1 LFYKHTRLM
10 VLVVFRHGDILFIR
24 HHELLISIGRTDSN
38 NNDTKTP
45 IRTTITRPPQMCTN
59 NSCNDTFIAS
69 TTHYNTYKQSQ
80 NNNNT
85 NYNNSDYNTN
95 NKGTTPPTISRS
107 RYCILSLLPML
118 KTDCLN
124 IDYNI

>member
-24 HHELLISIGRTDSN
+24 HHELLISIGPTDSN

-59 NSCNDTFIAS
+59 NSCNINIHS
-69 TTHYNTYKQSQ
+69 KYNSLQHLQTITKQQ
-80 NNNNT
+80 
-85 NYNNSDYNTN
+85 YQ
-95 NKGTTPPTISRS
+95 
-107 RYCILSLLPML
+107 LQQQQLQHQQQ
-118 KTDCLN
+118 CLGPD
-124 IDYNI
+124 IVF